1 MSVMKKEIII
11 NIIKESRV
19 VHLMRELKNYSK
31 KELNELTASCD
42 KQNSHNNDIE
52 VICFKIVD

>member
-42 KQNSHNNDIE
+42 K
-52 VICFKIVD
+52 